1 MRAEEELNETA
12 TAPTDAPAAEDVAAR
27 AGRGTIY
34 ITASKLWFMVTG
46 AALMLVLPRLISRA
60 DLGVYKVVIGLVSVI
75 NAVVV
80 TGTVQTVSKFVSQTP
95 DRADAIKRKAL
106 ALQCVLGIGAAA
118 GFALAA
124 PLVAASLDDPSLVPY
139 LRLAALIT
147 ASYTFYAVFVGV
159 LNGKKDFLRQA
170 GLDAFYSTA
179 KVALIVAFAAVAGF
193 TITGAI
199 AGFAAAAFAVL
210 VVAALVVGVKGSASE
225 SPVGFGGLVRFQSA
239 LIVFLLVN
247 NLLMKTDLLLV
258 KATIA
263 PGDPAGASAAAGAYG
278 AALDFAYI
286 VFQIIL
292 SITFV
297 VFPLVSEAAF
307 QADLAVVRGYVRQ
320 TLRATLAIAA
330 LPAALFSANAAEVL
344 RLVYPPE
351 YAIGAPALR
360 IVAVGMLSFAVITVL
375 TSVISSGGAPWMSVA
390 VVAVTLALDAGLN
403 YALIPRLGLP
413 GAALAT
419 SIAMAAGAAG
429 CMAYVKVR
437 YGGLVS
443 PLTVARVAAAAV
455 AVYALSYLMPTDA
468 WLAGLGAGALVVKGA
483 VAVEFAALGLVYLVL
498 LVVLGEIGA
507 EEWRLARRIAGR

>member
-1 MRAEEELNETA
+1 MKVEDARETA
-12 TAPTDAPAAEDVAAR
+12 QPAPTDDVAAR

-34 ITASKLWFMVTG
+34 ITASKLWFMATG
-46 AALMLVLPRLISRA
+46 AVLMFVLPHLVSQA
-60 DLGVYKVVIGLVSVI
+60 DVGVYKVVIGLVSVI

-80 TGTVQTVSKFVSQTP
+80 TGTIQTVSKFVSQTP
-95 DRADAIKRKAL
+95 DKADAIKRKAL
-106 ALQCVLGIGAAA
+106 ILQCFLGCGAAA
-118 GFALAA
+118 GFAIAA
-124 PLVAASLDDPSLVPY
+124 PLVARALADDGLVPY

-159 LNGKKDFLRQA
+159 LNGRKDFLRQA

-179 KVALIVAFAAVAGF
+179 KVALIVAVAVATG
-193 TITGAI
+193 TLAGAI
-199 AGFAAAAFAVL
+199 AGFAAAAFTVL
-210 VVAALVVGVKGSASE
+210 VLAAFVVGLGGRAAD
-225 SPVGFGGLVRFQSA
+225 SPVGFGGLLRFQSA

-263 PGDPAGASAAAGAYG
+263 PGDPIAASAAAGAYG

-307 QADLAVVRGYVRQ
+307 HEDLSVVRGYVRQ
-320 TLRATLAIAA
+320 TMRATLAIAA
-330 LPAALFSANAAEVL
+330 LPAALFSANAVEVL

-351 YAIGAPALR
+351 YATGAPALR

-375 TSVISSGGAPWMSVA
+375 TSVISSGGRPWVSVGI
-390 VVAVTLALDAGLN
+390 VGVTLALDAVLN
-403 YALIPRLGLP
+403 LVFIPRLGLP

-419 SIAMAAGAAG
+419 SVAMAAGAAMG
-429 CMAYVKVR
+429 GAFVRVR
-437 YGGLVS
+437 YGGLVA
-443 PLTVARVAAAAV
+443 PATVVRVGVAAV
-455 AVYALSYLMPTDA
+455 AIYALSMVMPSDA
-468 WLAGLGAGALVVKGA
+468 WIAATGAGKLVVKAA
-483 VAVEFAALGLVYLVL
+483 VAAEFVVLGAVYLVL
-498 LVVLGEIGA
+498 LVALREIGA
-507 EEWRLARRIAGR
+507 DEWRLARRIVGR

>member
-1 MRAEEELNETA
+1 MKVE
-12 TAPTDAPAAEDVAAR
+12 DAPATATSSAPVDVAAR

-46 AALMLVLPRLISRA
+46 AALMLVLPQIVSQA
-60 DLGVYKVVIGLVSVI
+60 DVGVYKVVIGLVSVI

-80 TGTVQTVSKFVSQTP
+80 TGTIQTVSKFVSQTP
-95 DRADAIKRKAL
+95 ALADAIKRKAL
-106 ALQCVLGIGAAA
+106 ILQCFLGCGAAA

-124 PLVAASLDDPSLVPY
+124 PLVARALDDASLVPY

-159 LNGKKDFLRQA
+159 LNGRKDFLRQA

-179 KVALIVAFAAVAGF
+179 KVVLIIAFAAAAGF
-193 TITGAI
+193 TLTGAI
-199 AGFAAAAFAVL
+199 SGFAAAAFAVL
-210 VVAALVVGVKGSASE
+210 VAASLVVGLGGRASD
-225 SPVGFGGLVRFQSA
+225 SPVGFGGLLRFQSA

-258 KATIA
+258 KAMIA
-263 PGDPAGASAAAGAYG
+263 PGNPEAASAAAGAYG

-307 QADLAVVRGYVRQ
+307 QEDLDVVRGYVRQ
-320 TLRATLAIAA
+320 TMRATLAIAA

-344 RLVYPPE
+344 RLVYPPA
-351 YAIGAPALR
+351 YATGAPALR
-360 IVAVGMLSFAVITVL
+360 IVAIGMLSFALITVL
-375 TSVISSGGAPWMSVA
+375 TSVISSGGRPWMSVA
-390 VVAVTLALDAGLN
+390 IVATTLALDAGLN
-403 YALIPRLGLP
+403 VVLIPRLGLP
-413 GAALAT
+413 GAAFAT
-419 SIAMAAGAAG
+419 SIAMAAGAA
-429 CMAYVKVR
+429 MSAAFVRLR

-443 PLTVARVAAAAV
+443 APTVARVAAAAG
-455 AVYALSYLMPTDA
+455 AVYALSLALPTDA
-468 WLAGLGAGALVVKGA
+468 WFAALGAGKLVVKAA
-483 VAVEFAALGLVYLVL
+483 VAVEFAALGVVYLVL
-498 LVVLGEIGA
+498 LIVLREIGA
-507 EEWRLARRIAGR
+507 EEWRLARRILGR